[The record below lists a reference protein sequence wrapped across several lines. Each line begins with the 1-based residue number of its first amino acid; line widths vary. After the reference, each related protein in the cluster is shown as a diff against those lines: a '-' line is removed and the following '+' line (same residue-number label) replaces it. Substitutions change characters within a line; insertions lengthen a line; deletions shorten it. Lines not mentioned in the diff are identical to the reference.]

1 MSVDKI
7 KSVALN
13 LFAVHGYEGTSLS
26 YIAEGVGIKKASI
39 YHYFKSKEDLFLSI
53 FDDILNAEIQHI
65 KTIAVEIEFYT
76 VEEKLYRIFKYYY
89 EKNQTNKAE
98 TNFWKRAML
107 FSPPSLSEKIKK
119 KFTTYEKASDEMLSA
134 IFYEGMKRGVIKS
147 NNIKNLLAAF
157 YCLIDGLFVE
167 IQYYGEKEYK
177 PRIDSIWNVFWTG
190 IINID

>member
-1 MSVDKI
+1 MSIDKI

-13 LFAVHGYEGTSLS
+13 LFAVCGYEGTSLS
-26 YIAEGVGIKKASI
+26 SIAEGVGIKKASI

-53 FDDILNAEIQHI
+53 FDDLLNDEIQHI
-65 KTIAVEIEFYT
+65 KRIAAEIELFT
-76 VEEKLYRIFKYYY
+76 VEEKLYRIFQYYY

-107 FSPPSLSEKIKK
+107 FSPPSLAETIKEK
-119 KFTTYEKASDEMLSA
+119 FSTYEKASDEMLSA
-134 IFYEGMKRGVIKS
+134 IFYEGIKAGVIQS
-147 NNIKNLLAAF
+147 SNIKNLLAAF

-167 IQYYGEKEYK
+167 IQYYGENEFKS
-177 PRIDSIWNVFWTG
+177 RIDSIWRVFWTG